1 MYRSSNTHN
10 RSLPDIPTLEAVGD
24 TNSELY
30 ATVGDKVLDKPQ
42 GRSREFSI
50 CWFFL
55 YVDSSYL

>member
-1 MYRSSNTHN
+1 MSFMCIIIRSSNTHN

-42 GRSREFSI
+42 GRSRKLFRY
-50 CWFFL
+50 FFL
-55 YVDSSYL
+55 